1 MIAFASKSGKKS
13 KIWGLRLINNKPQIN
28 DVNIMWLLGFFFS
41 NKNIHDHS

>member
-28 DVNIMWLLGFFFS
+28 VVHL
-41 NKNIHDHS
+41 KTP